1 MVAMEIRQ
9 AIRSIG
15 RTPLFAGVVVLLLA
29 LGIGANAL
37 IFTAVDALLLRPL
50 PVRHPEQIVRLGVQR
65 SPTHTSY
72 EHPYA
77 YVRVLRERA
86 RAFSDVFAC
95 GMLAYSVGQR
105 TREIGIRVAVGA
117 TVGRIAWMIGRD
129 AASAV
134 APGLVLG
141 LAAYA
146 ACSRVVAALLYGVT
160 RWDAVSIAGATACLI
175 AVSVAATLFP
185 AIRAALIQPSQA
197 LRDE

>member
-1 MVAMEIRQ
+1 MLRGVGPGLAPTDVATMEQEIDTSLWQER
-9 AIRSIG
+9 
-15 RTPLFAGVVVLLLA
+15 LLA
-29 LGIGANAL
+29 TLSA
-37 IFTAVDALLLRPL
+37 IFALLST
-50 PVRHPEQIVRLGVQR
+50 VIAGLG
-65 SPTHTSY
+65 
-72 EHPYA
+72 
-77 YVRVLRERA
+77 L
-86 RAFSDVFAC
+86 F

-141 LAAYA
+141 LGAYA

-160 RWDAVSIAGATACLI
+160 RWDAMSIAGATACLI
-175 AVSVAATLFP
+175 AVCVAATLFP
-185 AIRAALIQPSQA
+185 AIRAAVIQPSQA